1 MLNTQKSNADKNN
14 LTKRNGYKV
23 LMIAPRP
30 FFVDHGFSVQILEE
44 YKALK
49 QQGNDIML
57 CCYHLGQDIEGINI
71 SRSIYVPWYKDPLKN
86 VSFHYLYLDFLLLLH
101 TFKSA
106 IKFKP
111 DILHAH
117 IHEGGLIGI
126 IVGKLLSIPVVLDI
140 QGSMLGEYKER
151 GLPSNALIEKMI
163 GFVEN
168 SINNNTDG
176 VMVEVELRKESVLA
190 DSKVDED
197 KVYHFKLG
205 IDTNL
210 FSRSARDKALLKT
223 LNIPEDRKIIGYVG
237 LLTPYQGID
246 YLLESMKL
254 ILQKRKDVHLLI
266 MGFLNLE
273 MYKKKSSELGLD
285 GFVTF
290 TGKMP
295 YHDAPK
301 HLSLCEIAVGPKIS
315 LEETNGKLITYMS
328 MGLPTVVFDTPMNRE
343 YLGDLGIYAKH
354 KDSAD
359 LARCILN
366 LLDSEEEKTRLSKK
380 LRERALADF
389 SLEGMAKNT
398 MNMYE
403 SVLKKFRRSEQ
414 NYKSN

>member
-1 MLNTQKSNADKNN
+1 MKLHDK
-14 LTKRNGYKV
+14 TYKV

-30 FFVDHGFSVQILEE
+30 FFVDVGFSVQILEE

-49 QQGNDIML
+49 QQGNDVIL
-57 CCYHLGQDIEGINI
+57 SCYHLGQDIEGVNI
-71 SRSIYVPWYKDPLKN
+71 SRSIRVPWYHDPLKN
-86 VSFHYLYLDFLLLLH
+86 VSFHYLYLDFLLLVN

-126 IVGKLLSIPVVLDI
+126 IVGKLLNIPVVLDI

-151 GLPSNALIEKMI
+151 GLPSNVIIEKI
-163 GFVEN
+163 ISFVEN
-168 SINNNTDG
+168 KINNNSDG
-176 VMVEVELRKESVLA
+176 VMVEVELRKDSVLR
-190 DSKVDED
+190 DSKVDEE
-197 KVYHFKLG
+197 KIYHFKLG
-205 IDTNL
+205 IDTDL
-210 FSRSARDKALLKT
+210 FSRGTRDRALLKT
-223 LNIPEDRKIIGYVG
+223 LNIPEDRKVIGYVG

-266 MGFLNLE
+266 MGFLNLDL
-273 MYKKKSSELGLD
+273 YRRKSSELGLD

-354 KDSAD
+354 KDSTD

-366 LLDSEEEKTRLSKK
+366 LLDSEVEKTRLSNK

-389 SLEGMAKNT
+389 SLKGMAKNT
-398 MNMYE
+398 MNMYD
-403 SVLKKFRRSEQ
+403 SVLLMKARRR
-414 NYKSN
+414 